1 MATRK
6 TWTVRP
12 FQPGQDDAGVAR
24 LLMSVATFDGSVAA
38 WTEQAL
44 KARLAHPGAD
54 GGSGWRVA
62 IANNAVVGA
71 LLVAFVGTL
80 RTEIVVAVNPAFRR
94 QGIGRALLEEA
105 PARRRLLCT
114 SRESVPAATALLTSA
129 GFLER
134 YRSVVLRREAAGVKR
149 LEPDDG
155 MRVLED
161 GRNDARRAVAALV
174 AVLGEDADDDRAWM
188 KLRLARPR
196 CKALYL
202 EVPDDAGGF
211 VDGGICIVAPC
222 DRAKKGERTASGE
235 AVIGVIEDVGL
246 TRAMRGKGLSRL
258 VVRAG
263 MRAVQDAGFRVI
275 EASADKRRAAAV
287 ELYQKEGF
295 DAVDEE
301 IHWMRREDGPAPVHR
316 GRT

>member
-6 TWTVRP
+6 SWSIRP
-12 FQPGQDDAGVAR
+12 FQAGQDEAGVAR
-24 LLMSVATFDGSVAA
+24 LLLNVATFDGSVAA
-38 WTEQAL
+38 WTEKAL
-44 KARLAHPGAD
+44 AAKLAQPQSN
-54 GGSGWRVA
+54 GGSAWRVA
-62 IANNAVVGA
+62 VANNAVVGV
-71 LLVAFVGTL
+71 LVVSFVGTL
-80 RTEIVVAVNPAFRR
+80 RTEIVLAVNPAFRR

-105 PARRRLLCT
+105 PDQRRLLCT

-129 GFLER
+129 GFVER
-134 YRSVVLRREAAGVKR
+134 YRSVLLRREASGVKR
-149 LEPDDG
+149 LDPDGG

-161 GRNDARRAVAALV
+161 ARSDARRAIVALT

-188 KLRLARPR
+188 RVRLDRPR

-202 EVPDDAGGF
+202 EVDDAAGTI
-211 VDGGICIVAPC
+211 DAGICVVAPC

-235 AVIGVIEDVGL
+235 AVIGVLEDVGL
-246 TRAMRGKGLSRL
+246 MKSMRGKGLSRV

-263 MRAVQDAGFRVI
+263 MRAIQDAGFRVI

-287 ELYQKEGF
+287 ELFLKEGF
-295 DAVDEE
+295 DVVDED

>member
-6 TWTVRP
+6 SWTIRP
-12 FQPGQDDAGVAR
+12 FQAGHDDAGVAR
-24 LLMSVATFDGSVAA
+24 LLLNVATFDGSVAA

-44 KARLAHPGAD
+44 TAKLAHPQSN
-54 GGSGWRVA
+54 GGSAWRVA
-62 IANNAVVGA
+62 VANNAVVGV
-71 LLVAFVGTL
+71 LIVSFVGTL
-80 RTEIVVAVNPAFRR
+80 RTEIVLAVNPAFRR

-105 PARRRLLCT
+105 PDKRRLLCT

-129 GFLER
+129 GFVER
-134 YRSVVLRREAAGVKR
+134 YRSALLRREAAGVKR
-149 LEPDDG
+149 LDPEAG
-155 MRVLED
+155 IRVVED
-161 GRNDARRAVAALV
+161 GRSDARRAIVALT

-188 KLRLARPR
+188 KMRLARPR

-202 EVPDDAGGF
+202 EVDDAAGTI
-211 VDGGICIVAPC
+211 DGGICLVAPC

-235 AVIGVIEDVGL
+235 AVIGVLEEVGL
-246 TRAMRGKGLSRL
+246 MKSMRGKGLSR
-258 VVRAG
+258 VIVRAG
-263 MRAVQDAGFRVI
+263 MRAIQDAGFRVI

-287 ELYQKEGF
+287 ELYLKEGF
-295 DAVDEE
+295 DVVDED